1 MLSSCRCCIAS
12 SPLTA
17 FCRDRLFR
25 RGRSRASSTSPQD
38 RDGRWKGLIVVPSL
52 GVRGAPLADVT
63 ADAGGYAIE

>member
-1 MLSSCRCCIAS
+1 MLSSCPCCIAS
-12 SPLTA
+12 SPLAA